1 MKHQTCQEIKKKKNS
16 KYYRALTNSSQMSKT
31 VTSLTEKILAIHFDN
46 EETPHTVNN
55 IVYGHFKLSLKH
67 AD

>member
-1 MKHQTCQEIKKKKNS
+1 MKYQTCQEIKKDKFEILQGINKLFRDVQNS
-16 KYYRALTNSSQMSKT
+16 YIAH
-31 VTSLTEKILAIHFDN
+31 VKIIHFDN
-46 EETPHTVNN
+46 EEMPHSVNN